1 MIHYK
6 CLKHIAV
13 SAYDKNGKPM
23 KRNFNKTLKVKASK
37 KKSSQKNVNRKVN
50 KHNDF

>member
-13 SAYDKNGKPM
+13 SAYDKHGQPM
-23 KRNFNKTLKVKASK
+23 KRNFNKTLKVKVSK
-37 KKSSQKNVNRKVN
+37 KKEQSDVIVYSVL
-50 KHNDF
+50 ND